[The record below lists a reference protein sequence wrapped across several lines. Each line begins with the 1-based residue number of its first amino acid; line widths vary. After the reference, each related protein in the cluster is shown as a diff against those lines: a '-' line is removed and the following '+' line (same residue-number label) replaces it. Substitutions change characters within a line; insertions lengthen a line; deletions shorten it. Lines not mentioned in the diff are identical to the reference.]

1 MATYVTITST
11 TSYVDTE
18 FNTLSIPADF
28 VRSRWRK
35 EELVSV
41 YLKPNG
47 TVGVRAGNGVNDYLF
62 SSYTHPLPGTIP
74 IESVNTVPPTSNAH
88 LYQLLA
94 ECVN

>member
-18 FNTLSIPADF
+18 FNTLSVPADF

-41 YLKPNG
+41 YLKPDG
-47 TVGVRAGNGVNDYLF
+47 TVGVRASRGITDYLF

-74 IESVNTVPPTSNAH
+74 VESVNDISPTSNSH
-88 LYQLLA
+88 LYELIA
-94 ECVN
+94 GCVN